1 MQIMH
6 LCLIGIFV
14 LDVLENLTN
23 GGLIFFFSFL
33 SLVLATARMGSQVC
47 GFMAGGSVILLSL
60 SLSQNDSASGVKIG
74 KGGFSNVCPFLP
86 RTLILCLSPV

>member
-1 MQIMH
+1 M
-6 LCLIGIFV
+6 

-60 SLSQNDSASGVKIG
+60 SSQNDSASGIKIG

-86 RTLILCLSPV
+86 RTLILYLSPV